1 MLPWNFHSL
10 RISTLRKGVPTRL
23 QSTCKLTSRF
33 YLICELNFGQEIMVL
48 VGVWIKQFK
57 TRKLEVVSSYNKLA
71 TSWFL
76 VHFDSFD

>member
-1 MLPWNFHSL
+1 
-10 RISTLRKGVPTRL
+10 
-23 QSTCKLTSRF
+23 
-33 YLICELNFGQEIMVL
+33 MVL